1 MAQQS
6 PFLESVT
13 KFKIH
18 NPKATQIFTE
28 NEFFQW
34 SDKNFYRTS
43 YTDMSSKVNIAPAH
57 LIYPKLGRFLKA
69 ITYSVDSLPAQVC
82 RYPRLRGLRP
92 PHRRQQ
98 PPPRQDPH

>member
-43 YTDMSSKVNIAPAH
+43 YTDMSSKVSCHPCQ
-57 LIYPKLGRFLKA
+57 K
-69 ITYSVDSLPAQVC
+69 SS
-82 RYPRLRGLRP
+82 RP
-92 PHRRQQ
+92 FSF
-98 PPPRQDPH
+98 

>member
-43 YTDMSSKVNIAPAH
+43 YTDMSSKVNSRAP
-57 LIYPKLGRFLKA
+57 
-69 ITYSVDSLPAQVC
+69 
-82 RYPRLRGLRP
+82 
-92 PHRRQQ
+92 
-98 PPPRQDPH
+98 